1 MSTWAIVYL
10 VVILKIPLAFAL
22 YVVWYAIKAEPIP
35 EEGVSGE
42 ERGPKRKPPL
52 NPRSP
57 RRGPVGGAG
66 CRPIPCP
73 QTDSGFSLAGKT
85 GSSEGSAACRR
96 RRVHLHP

>member
-1 MSTWAIVYL
+1 MGAWTL
-10 VVILKIPLAFAL
+10 VFMLVILKIPLAFAL
-22 YVVWYAIKAEPIP
+22 YIIWYAIKEEPVP
-35 EEGVSGE
+35 DEGVSDE

-73 QTDSGFSLAGKT
+73 QVSGKRIDPVTLA
-85 GSSEGSAACRR
+85 RR
-96 RRVHLHP
+96 